1 VPSDTLK
8 FKNSTRP
15 QGMKREDWNSA
26 KGKVIEASKVANARF
41 MAVLIHHRIAA
52 GKKDK
57 LFNWQLNKLLDE
69 FHDNYLTWT
78 HDDVG
83 IVFLDRVGQGAE
95 CNLTKEMFAPDP
107 ASSRHSYPRIV
118 GYAATCNGASHIASA
133 ADIVLGSFGYCVNQ
147 RGDLDVTKRLMRA
160 VWPLIWHPEQSDVW
174 GDGILLVPWN
184 VTFRPYQADYR
195 ALFKHVNRLV
205 DGE

>member
-8 FKNSTRP
+8 FNNSTRP

-26 KGKVIEASKVANARF
+26 KGEVIEASKVANARF

-78 HDDVG
+78 HDGVG

-95 CNLTKEMFAPDP
+95 YNLTKEMFAPDP

-133 ADIVLGSFGYCVNQ
+133 AEIVLGSFGYCVNQ
-147 RGDLDVTKRLMRA
+147 RGT
-160 VWPLIWHPEQSDVW
+160 S
-174 GDGILLVPWN
+174 
-184 VTFRPYQADYR
+184 T
-195 ALFKHVNRLV
+195 
-205 DGE
+205 